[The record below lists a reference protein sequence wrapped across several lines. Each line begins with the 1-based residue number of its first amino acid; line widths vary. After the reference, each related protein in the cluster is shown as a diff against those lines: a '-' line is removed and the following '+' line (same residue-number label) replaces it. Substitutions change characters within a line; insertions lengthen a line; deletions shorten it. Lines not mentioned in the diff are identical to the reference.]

1 LSFHPSPRKPRLAL
15 PRGACDTHF
24 HVFGPQAVFPFAAE
38 RRFTPGDAPKDKLY
52 ALHAHLGIERGVV
65 VQSAVHGHDN
75 SAAAD
80 LMNGRK
86 EYLGIALV
94 PCDADNS
101 ILSKLH
107 SQGFRGARFQY
118 MRHLGQPVP
127 IEDVLRFAARLAE
140 IGWHLQIHLEA
151 DLLEG
156 MSAALKRSP
165 VRVVIDHMA
174 RIDASKG
181 MAQEGFSSL
190 LKLMED
196 RKFLVKVSG
205 VERASR
211 AGPPYAD
218 AVPFARKLVEAF
230 GDRVLWGTDWPHP
243 NHHGPIPDDGE
254 LVDVLAQ
261 IAPTEAQCQAL
272 LVDNPARFYGFS

>member
-1 LSFHPSPRKPRLAL
+1 MNFHPSPRKPRLAL
-15 PRGACDTHF
+15 PHGACDTHF
-24 HVFGPQAVFPFAAE
+24 HVFGPQAAFPFAAE

-65 VQSAVHGHDN
+65 VQSAVHGYDN

-80 LMNGRK
+80 LMKGK
-86 EYLGIALV
+86 KQYLGIALV
-94 PCDADNS
+94 PPDAPGP
-101 ILSKLH
+101 ILSTLH
-107 SQGFRGARFQY
+107 SEGFRGARFQY
-118 MRHLGQPVP
+118 MRHLGQAAP

-151 DLLEG
+151 HLLEG
-156 MSAALKRSP
+156 MSAALRRSP
-165 VRVVIDHMA
+165 VPVVIDHMA
-174 RIDASKG
+174 RIDASQGVDQAPFK
-181 MAQEGFSSL
+181 SL
-190 LKLMED
+190 LRLLED
-196 RKFLVKVSG
+196 RNIWVKVSG

-218 AVPFARKLVEAF
+218 AVPFARKLVEDF
-230 GDRVLWGTDWPHP
+230 GERVLWGTDWPHP

-261 IAPTEAQCQAL
+261 IAPTEAQRRRL
-272 LVDNPARFYGFS
+272 LADNPARLYGFS

>member
-1 LSFHPSPRKPRLAL
+1 LSFHPAPRKPRLAL

-38 RRFTPGDAPKDKLY
+38 RRFTPRDAPKDKLY

-65 VQSAVHGHDN
+65 VQSAVHGYDN

-80 LMNGRK
+80 LMKGK
-86 EYLGIALV
+86 KQYLGIALV
-94 PCDADNS
+94 PPGADGS
-101 ILSKLH
+101 ILSRLH

-156 MSAALKRSP
+156 MSASLGRSP
-165 VRVVIDHMA
+165 VPVVIDHMA
-174 RIDASKG
+174 RIDASQGLRQKPFLHL
-181 MAQEGFSSL
+181 QQL
-190 LKLMED
+190 LENPNLW
-196 RKFLVKVSG
+196 VKVSG

-218 AVPFARKLVEAF
+218 AAPFARKLVEGF

-254 LVDVLAQ
+254 LVDALAQ
-261 IAPTEAQCQAL
+261 IAPTESQRRLL
-272 LVDNPARFYGFS
+272 LVDNPARLYGFS

>member
-24 HVFGPQAVFPFAAE
+24 HVFGPQAAFPFAAE

-65 VQSAVHGHDN
+65 VQSAVHGYDN

-80 LMNGRK
+80 LMKGK
-86 EYLGIALV
+86 KQYLGIALV
-94 PCDADNS
+94 PPDAHSS
-101 ILSKLH
+101 ILSTLH

-156 MSAALKRSP
+156 MSASLRRSP
-165 VRVVIDHMA
+165 VPVVIDHMG
-174 RIDASKG
+174 RIDASQGLHQKPFFHL
-181 MAQEGFSSL
+181 QEIL
-190 LKLMED
+190 ED
-196 RKFLVKVSG
+196 RNIWVKVSG

-218 AVPFARKLVEAF
+218 AVPFARKLVDDF

-261 IAPTEAQCQAL
+261 IAPTEAQRRRL
-272 LVDNPARFYGFS
+272 LVDNPARLYGFS

>member
-1 LSFHPSPRKPRLAL
+1 MSFHPSPRKPRLAL

-24 HVFGPQAVFPFAAE
+24 HVFGPQALFPFAAE
-38 RRFTPGDAPKDKLY
+38 RRFTPGDAPKDRLY

-65 VQSAVHGHDN
+65 VQSAVHGYDN

-80 LMNGRK
+80 LMKGK
-86 EYLGIALV
+86 KQYLGIALV
-94 PCDADNS
+94 PPDANSS
-101 ILSKLH
+101 ILSTLH

-118 MRHLGQPVP
+118 MRHLGQGAP
-127 IEDVLRFAARLAE
+127 IEEVLRFAQRLAE

-156 MSAALKRSP
+156 MSAALRRSP
-165 VRVVIDHMA
+165 VPVVIDHMA
-174 RIDASKG
+174 RIDASQGLRQKPFFHLE
-181 MAQEGFSSL
+181 QL
-190 LKLMED
+190 LENPNIW
-196 RKFLVKVSG
+196 VKVSG
-205 VERASR
+205 VERATR
-211 AGPPYAD
+211 QGPPYTD

-243 NHHGPIPDDGE
+243 NHGGAIPDDGE
-254 LVDVLAQ
+254 LVDVLEQ
-261 IAPTEAQCQAL
+261 IAPAGAQRQAL

>member
-1 LSFHPSPRKPRLAL
+1 MSFHPSPRKPRLAL
-15 PRGACDTHF
+15 PHGACDTHF

-38 RRFTPGDAPKDKLY
+38 RRFTPGDAPKDRLY

-65 VQSAVHGHDN
+65 VQSAVHGYDN

-80 LMNGRK
+80 LMKGK
-86 EYLGIALV
+86 KQYLGIALV
-94 PCDADNS
+94 PPDVPS
-101 ILSKLH
+101 STLSTLH

-118 MRHLGQPVP
+118 MRHLGEGAP
-127 IEDVLRFAARLAE
+127 IEEVLRFAKRLAD

-156 MSAALKRSP
+156 MSAALRRSP
-165 VRVVIDHMA
+165 VPVVIDHMA
-174 RIDASKG
+174 RIDASQG
-181 MAQEGFSSL
+181 LRQEPFLHLERL
-190 LKLMED
+190 LENPD
-196 RKFLVKVSG
+196 IWVKVSG

-218 AVPFARKLVEAF
+218 AVPFARKLVEDF
-230 GDRVLWGTDWPHP
+230 GERVLWGTDWPHP

-261 IAPTEAQCQAL
+261 IAPTEAQRRRL
-272 LVDNPARFYGFS
+272 LVDNPARLYGFS

>member
-1 LSFHPSPRKPRLAL
+1 MSFHPSPRKPRLAL
-15 PRGACDTHF
+15 PHGACDTHF
-24 HVFGPQAVFPFAAE
+24 HVFGPQAAFPFAAE

-52 ALHAHLGIERGVV
+52 ALHTHLGIERGVV
-65 VQSAVHGHDN
+65 VQSAVHGYDN

-80 LMNGRK
+80 LMKGK
-86 EYLGIALV
+86 KQYLGIALV
-94 PCDADNS
+94 PPDAPS
-101 ILSKLH
+101 PILSTLH
-107 SQGFRGARFQY
+107 SEGFRGARFQY
-118 MRHLGQPVP
+118 MRHLGQAVP

-156 MSAALKRSP
+156 MSAALRRSP
-165 VRVVIDHMA
+165 VPVVIDHMA
-174 RIDASKG
+174 RIDASQGVDQAPFK
-181 MAQEGFSSL
+181 SL
-190 LKLMED
+190 LRLLED
-196 RKFLVKVSG
+196 RNIWVKVSG

-218 AVPFARKLVEAF
+218 AVPFARKLVEDF
-230 GDRVLWGTDWPHP
+230 GERVLWGTDWPHP

-261 IAPTEAQCQAL
+261 IAPAEAQRRRL
-272 LVDNPARFYGFS
+272 LVDNPARLYGFS

>member
-1 LSFHPSPRKPRLAL
+1 MSFHPSPRKPRLAL

-24 HVFGPQAVFPFAAE
+24 HVFGPQAAFPFAAE
-38 RRFTPGDAPKDKLY
+38 RRFTPGDAPKHRLY

-65 VQSAVHGHDN
+65 VQSAVHGYDN

-80 LMNGRK
+80 LMKGK
-86 EYLGIALV
+86 KQYLGIALV
-94 PCDADNS
+94 PPDAPS
-101 ILSKLH
+101 PILSTLH
-107 SQGFRGARFQY
+107 SEGFRGARFQY
-118 MRHLGQPVP
+118 MRHLGQGAP
-127 IEDVLRFAARLAE
+127 IEEVLLFAQRLAE

-156 MSAALKRSP
+156 MSAALRRSP
-165 VRVVIDHMA
+165 VPVVIDHMA
-174 RIDASKG
+174 RIDASQGIDQAPFK
-181 MAQEGFSSL
+181 SL
-190 LKLMED
+190 LRLLED
-196 RKFLVKVSG
+196 GNIWVKVSG

-218 AVPFARKLVEAF
+218 AVPFARKLVEDF
-230 GDRVLWGTDWPHP
+230 GERVLWGTDWPHP

-261 IAPTEAQCQAL
+261 IAPTEAQRRRL
-272 LVDNPARFYGFS
+272 LVDNPARLYGFS

>member
-1 LSFHPSPRKPRLAL
+1 LSFHPSPRKPWLAL

-38 RRFTPGDAPKDKLY
+38 RRFTPGDAPKDRLY

-65 VQSAVHGHDN
+65 VQSAVHGYDN

-80 LMNGRK
+80 LMKGRR

-94 PCDADNS
+94 RLTEEMQA
-101 ILSKLH
+101 LKTLH

-156 MSAALKRSP
+156 MSASLRRSP
-165 VRVVIDHMA
+165 VPVVIDHMA
-174 RIDASKG
+174 RIDA
-181 MAQEGFSSL
+181 AQGLQQKPFFHLQEIL
-190 LKLMED
+190 ED
-196 RKFLVKVSG
+196 RNIWVKVSG

-218 AVPFARKLVEAF
+218 AVPFARKLVEDF
-230 GDRVLWGTDWPHP
+230 GERVLWGTDWPHP

-261 IAPTEAQCQAL
+261 IAPTEAQRRRL
-272 LVDNPARFYGFS
+272 LVDNPARLYGFS